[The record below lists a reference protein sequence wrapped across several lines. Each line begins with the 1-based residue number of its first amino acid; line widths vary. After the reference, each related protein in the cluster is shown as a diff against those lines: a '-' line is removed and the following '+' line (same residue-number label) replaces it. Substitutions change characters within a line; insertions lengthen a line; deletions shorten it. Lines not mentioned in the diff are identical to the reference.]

1 MQRKYKSFLSLLW
14 WWGVQGIQDLC
25 GCSHA
30 LVRVVKAE
38 GGVRPQDVGEGLGVQ
53 CGQKAGARAV

>member
-1 MQRKYKSFLSLLW
+1 MQKKIQIIPFPFVVV
-14 WWGVQGIQDLC
+14 GGQGIQDLC
-25 GCSHA
+25 GCSHT

-38 GGVRPQDVGEGLGVQ
+38 AGVRPQDVGEGLGVQ